1 MKEEAKNK
9 SEVKS
14 VDKKKS
20 EVKSVDKKK
29 SEVKSVDKKKDYL
42 EFIFDIQIKNLKNY
56 KILTA

>member
-29 SEVKSVDKKKDYL
+29 DLKDGIKDRVKK
-42 EFIFDIQIKNLKNY
+42 
-56 KILTA
+56 